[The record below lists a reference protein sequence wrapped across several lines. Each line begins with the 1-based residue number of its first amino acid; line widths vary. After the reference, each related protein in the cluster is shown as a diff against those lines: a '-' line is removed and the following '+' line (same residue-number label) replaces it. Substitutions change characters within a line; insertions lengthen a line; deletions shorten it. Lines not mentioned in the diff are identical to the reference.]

1 MKDHGGPGAGA
12 RRHGWKR
19 RLEWVGARV
28 GCFACGRRGR
38 GIVGC
43 PWWGNWGVLGSE
55 TPATGT
61 ADRRQRAQAR
71 CAMVSCP
78 KSKMALLLRRMW
90 MSSSQDHDDPDSDS
104 DQEDLLI
111 MKTGRR
117 SRGAVLYSVRLR
129 AAAPP
134 DWVHRPR
141 RSRLGTLSKSPKEL

>member
-1 MKDHGGPGAGA
+1 
-12 RRHGWKR
+12 
-19 RLEWVGARV
+19 
-28 GCFACGRRGR
+28 
-38 GIVGC
+38 
-43 PWWGNWGVLGSE
+43 
-55 TPATGT
+55 
-61 ADRRQRAQAR
+61 
-71 CAMVSCP
+71 
-78 KSKMALLLRRMW
+78 